1 MNIKEKIKI
10 INNTELNEIISLV
23 REQPIFFDNNTKRLL
38 SMDEILNYKTELNI
52 NIEIIPL
59 VDEGDNSFL
68 VFNEKE
74 NKFQMCDISSELCYK
89 NIENIKK
96 YLELLEETNGK

>member
-1 MNIKEKIKI
+1 MGLKEKIEL
-10 INNTELNEIISLV
+10 INNQELNEIINFVKDSPV
-23 REQPIFFDNNTKRLL
+23 FFADNTKRLL
-38 SMDEILNYKTELNI
+38 SMEEILNYKTELNI
-52 NIEIIPL
+52 NIDIIPL

-68 VFNEKE
+68 IFNKKE